1 MTRFINQK
9 GWTLGRFSWQE
20 GFGAFSYSHSQL
32 SEVVRY
38 IEDQETHHSHRSFR
52 EEYLAFLDRFG
63 VVYDEK
69 FLIRLLILQVKFA
82 GGSVIRV

>member
-1 MTRFINQK
+1 M
-9 GWTLGRFSWQE
+9 GPFSWQE
-20 GFGAFSYSHSQL
+20 GFGAFSYSHSQF

-38 IEDQETHHSHRSFR
+38 IEDQETHHSRRSFR

-69 FLIRLLILQVKFA
+69 YIFDP
-82 GGSVIRV
+82 VIDSPREK